1 MDPRDELAALAGFD
15 TPTVCNALDLL
26 RHDRSG
32 VSFTT
37 RGLVWARPEEPPMV
51 GRAVTARVRA
61 DAPPGWDAAEGA
73 RRRRAYWEHL
83 RTAPAPALL
92 VAQDISAEIGFGGI
106 WGDVNAAIH
115 LSLGMRGVVTDGAVR
130 DLPLLPAGFGLL
142 AGTVTPSHGHGH
154 VLDWGGTVT
163 VAGMRVAPGD
173 IVHADRHGAV
183 AFAPA
188 LLPELPDAARRVQR
202 REALILA
209 AAREPGVD
217 PDRLLR
223 AFAEAAR
230 I

>member
-1 MDPRDELAALAGFD
+1 MDPDAALAALAAFD

-26 RHDRSG
+26 RPDRAG

-37 RGLVWARPEEPPMV
+37 RALVWARAEEPPMV

-61 DAPPGWDAAEGA
+61 DLPPGWDAAEGA

-83 RTAPAPALL
+83 RAAPGPVLL
-92 VAQDISAEIGFGGI
+92 VAQDVSDEIGFGGI

-115 LSLGMRGVVTDGAVR
+115 LALGVRGVVTDGAVR

-154 VLDWGGTVT
+154 VLDWGGAVT
-163 VAGMRVAPGD
+163 VAGMRAAPGD
-173 IVHADRHGAV
+173 VVHADRHGAV
-183 AFAPA
+183 CFPPA
-188 LLPELPDAARRVQR
+188 LLPALPEAARRVQR
-202 REALILA
+202 REALILD
-209 AAREPGVD
+209 AARAPGAD
-217 PDRLLR
+217 PDALLR